1 MVDDEYKGYH
11 LPAGS
16 IVVANTWFVRKIILW
31 SHVTMIPSGHKFRRA
46 ILHDEKKYPNPDT
59 FDPTRYLKPDGQLNP
74 EAPVPAEAAF
84 GYGRR
89 ICPGRHFAQDSLW
102 ILIAYV
108 LATLRIDKAK
118 DIHGQIIEPSGEY
131 TPGMLR

>member
-1 MVDDEYKGYH
+1 MSSSH
-11 LPAGS
+11 L
-16 IVVANTWFVRKIILW
+16 FC
-31 SHVTMIPSGHKFRRA
+31 RA
-46 ILHDEKKYPNPDT
+46 ILHDENKYPNPDT

-74 EAPVPAEAAF
+74 EVPTPAEAAF

-89 ICPGRHFAQDSLW
+89 ICPGRHFALDSLW

-108 LATLRIDKAK
+108 LATLQIDKAK
-118 DIHGQIIEPSGEY
+118 DMRGKIIEPSGEY